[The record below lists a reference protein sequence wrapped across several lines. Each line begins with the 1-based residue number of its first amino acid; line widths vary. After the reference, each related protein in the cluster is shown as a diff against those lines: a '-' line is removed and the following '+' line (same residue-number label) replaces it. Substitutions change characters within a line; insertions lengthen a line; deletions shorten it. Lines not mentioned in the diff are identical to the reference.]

1 MTYVI
6 KSFALIDKDHSRYFF
21 LVHCFKSMTS
31 NKQTQDFS
39 RVVFVIPALVAGRL
53 PS

>member
-1 MTYVI
+1 MLSKALLGSIRTIAVI
-6 KSFALIDKDHSRYFF
+6 SFLSIALKIY
-21 LVHCFKSMTS
+21 MTS

-39 RVVFVIPALVAGRL
+39 RVVFVILALVAGRL